1 MAKTKNKHGR
11 KGIKAGK
18 ATPREVPGTRDD
30 LYARLAGAEGQ
41 IDTLRAQ
48 NVRLVTALRSIE
60 SETLGARTGS
70 GKAARIIAQE
80 ALVAYETGSA
90 LRPL

>member
-18 ATPREVPGTRDD
+18 ATPREVPAGTKDD
-30 LYARLAGAEGQ
+30 LYARLATAEGQ
-41 IDTLRAQ
+41 IDTLRAR

-60 SETLGARTGS
+60 SECSTARTGS
-70 GKAARIIAQE
+70 GKAARLIAQE
-80 ALVAYETGSA
+80 ALEAYQA
-90 LRPL
+90 